1 MNMRHAI
8 HAGGFY
14 EASAGACRDHAAKL
28 CDSVDLPDDLPEN
41 LRGGLVPHA
50 GWVYSGRLAA
60 MTFKA
65 LAAGRCGKTFV
76 LLGADHTGT
85 ARRGEVYN
93 TGAWLT
99 PLGEVAIDEDLAA
112 ALLGGGDCLRADP
125 DAHAREHSIEV
136 QVPLLQVVC
145 PEARIV
151 PIAVPATDLAVE
163 IGQVVGQTLA
173 GDFPDVQVVGS
184 TDLTHHGGHFPSP
197 GGYGPQGVAWAVEND
212 RRMLGLIEA
221 MAADEIVPE
230 ADARHNACG
239 AGAVAAAIAAC
250 AVLGATRG
258 ICLAHTNSYEVVRQ
272 MYPAHADETT
282 VGYASVVFA

>member
-14 EASAGACRDHAAKL
+14 EASAGVCRDHAAKL
-28 CDSVDLPDDLPEN
+28 CDSVDLPDDLPED

-50 GWVYSGRLAA
+50 GWVYSGKLAA

-65 LAAGRCGKTFV
+65 LAAGRCGETFV

-85 ARRGEVYN
+85 ARRGEVYD

-112 ALLGGGDCLRADP
+112 ALLGGGDCLRANP

-145 PEARIV
+145 PQARIV
-151 PIAVPATDLAVE
+151 PIAVPPTDLAVE
-163 IGQVVGQTLA
+163 IGQTVGRTLA
-173 GDFPDVQVVGS
+173 GDFPDVRVVGS
-184 TDLTHHGGHFPSP
+184 TDLTHDGVDYCRP
-197 GGYGPQGVAWAVEND
+197 GGPGPRGVEWAVEND
-212 RRMLGLIEA
+212 RRMLDLIEV
-221 MAADEIVPE
+221 MEADKIIPE
-230 ADARHNACG
+230 ADARGNACG
-239 AGAVAAAIAAC
+239 AGAIAAAIAAC
-250 AVLGATRG
+250 AAQGATKG
-258 ICLAHTNSYEVVRQ
+258 ICLAYTNCYEVLRR
-272 MYPAHADETT
+272 MDPNHADETT